1 MIQFIFK
8 RIIESV
14 FIEKMQQM
22 TLTEQYYDIDD
33 NGYING
39 SFDPTASNARN
50 NHAARKSE
58 LFLVTP
64 RNNSGTS
71 SRELSLVTCILL
83 VVCFDFLLVSICL
96 LVMHL
101 LIK

>member
-1 MIQFIFK
+1 MIQFTFK
-8 RIIESV
+8 QIIESV
-14 FIEKMQQM
+14 FIEKRMQPM
-22 TLTEQYYDIDD
+22 TLTEQYYEIED
-33 NGYING
+33 NGYIND
-39 SFDPTASNARN
+39 SFSPTASNAKN
-50 NHAARKSE
+50 NHASKKSG

-64 RNNSGTS
+64 TS
-71 SRELSLVTCILL
+71 SRELSLATCILL